1 MKEVK
6 NFFEISNLNEYINC
20 VTQNELGK
28 YISRGENAK
37 FKNITSSAFRYPSP
51 IRFQDMTDN
60 FYNEIGN
67 TITDMQKENFI
78 AFAQHHG
85 IPTNL
90 VDFSKSPLVSLFFAC
105 YETDKIIDDSGYV
118 HFINNNRLIDIT
130 EMLKYPNYQGNI
142 FHNLICFDSSVRPV
156 ILQLYKYEHTHIPEI
171 DDMVIEWINK
181 LYCKNNTREKYKN
194 VFPIINDFQI
204 LTKKY
209 PFVSLHEFGGKILN
223 AIIKDNHNN
232 RRGSLTDFQISDEYI
247 EKYYNL
253 IEEIDVF
260 NKYNYF
266 KVILLMLVVIRT
278 VFGELFDFSSSGCEI
293 NNSFNLPFY
302 FTYSPPNIL
311 SRIEN
316 QSSLFIYQLFYD
328 DYFYD
333 PYIDD
338 IENRATQNIFPDFTI
353 KVNNKEEILRSLD
366 SLGINLK
373 FIYNDYDSIA
383 KYIKTKRLGS
393 F

>member
-1 MKEVK
+1 MKKVK
-6 NFFEISNLNEYINC
+6 NYFEISNLNEYINC

-67 TITDMQKENFI
+67 TITDMQKENFT

-85 IPTNL
+85 MPTNL

-105 YETDKIIDDSGYV
+105 YETDKIINDSGYV
-118 HFINNNRLIDIT
+118 HFINNKRLIDIT
-130 EMLKYPNYQGNI
+130 EMLKYSNHKSSI
-142 FHNLICFDSSVRPV
+142 FQNLIYLDSSVCPV
-156 ILQLYKYEHTHIPEI
+156 ILQLYRYEHTHIHDIEDTI
-171 DDMVIEWINK
+171 IEWVNK
-181 LYCKNNTREKYKN
+181 LKNDNNVREKYKG
-194 VFPIINDFQI
+194 VFSVINNFRIQMKKDPYYIFHDFTLQIIN
-204 LTKKY
+204 
-209 PFVSLHEFGGKILN
+209 E
-223 AIIKDNHNN
+223 IIKDNEKDC
-232 RRGSLTDFQISDEYI
+232 GMLSDFFISNEYI
-247 EKYYNL
+247 EKYYTL
-253 IEEIDVF
+253 IEKINEF
-260 NKYNYF
+260 TQYNYF
-266 KVILLMLVVIRT
+266 NDILLMLMLIRT
-278 VFGELFDFSSSGCEI
+278 VFGELFDCSSLGCEI
-293 NNSFNLPFY
+293 FNSFNLPFY

-328 DYFYD
+328 DDISD
-333 PYIDD
+333 PYIDN
-338 IENRATQNIFPDFTI
+338 IGKRATQNILPDFTI

-373 FIYNDYDSIA
+373 FIYNDYDNIA
-383 KYIKTKRLGS
+383 KYIKTKGLGS